1 MAAVRMGSKDQRYS
15 RVDIFHQG
23 YAGPLEA
30 LPRASTFLEEQD
42 RTLAALRRQAVKM
55 ATKTHSGGDMPL
67 EQLLALYGYNM
78 PDPVLE
84 QPNELAASL
93 PEMTLDKVQTGK
105 DLLSGGEDVNTHSSA
120 DDLTLSLT
128 SHASDLLQSHLRG
141 DDKDTSVSCS
151 EDDSESNS
159 IPSSDGRKDIM
170 VGPQYQ
176 AIIPALC
183 THTFYERAYENEDQL
198 LWTPDVLS
206 SLAAETFLLE
216 VQRKDSDNGPTNSL
230 TTGDIVKDNEQALYE
245 LVKCNFNA
253 EEALRRYRFNVKV
266 FNDLCAWSE
275 EECRSFEHGYRAY
288 GKNFHLIQGNKVR
301 TRSVGEC
308 VEYYYMWKKSE
319 RHEYFTQQ
327 ATKMGRKK
335 CNLPSGNTE
344 DAEPDGDT
352 GDVEGANHGLPTRSS
367 IQLQP
372 PSPPAAMELDKQ
384 GSERNIGELE
394 LCAGSCS
401 SPQGEQ
407 LFRQF
412 PPLTQVLQMPDR
424 ASPSTQLYFSSL
436 HLSHSVPSSQL
447 VSRLLGGGLYQLQ
460 PGSFPEDPV
469 PARSEYAAS
478 RRLQIDFSLPSSPVS
493 SVPDFGVL
501 GSLLCSPSSI
511 CPTPMQH
518 SNSPIQRME
527 TFHI

>member
-1 MAAVRMGSKDQRYS
+1 MGSKEQRHS

-30 LPRASTFLEEQD
+30 PSRASTFLEEQD
-42 RTLAALRRQAVKM
+42 WTLAALRRQAVKM
-55 ATKTHSGGDMPL
+55 ATKTHSGGEMPL

-84 QPNELAASL
+84 QQQEPNELAASL
-93 PEMTLDKVQTGK
+93 PEITLDKVQTDK
-105 DLLSGGEDVNTHSSA
+105 DLLSGGEDVDNHSSA
-120 DDLTLSLT
+120 DDFTLSIT
-128 SHASDLLQSHLRG
+128 SHASDLLHHLRG

-151 EDDSESNS
+151 EDDSESTS

-176 AIIPALC
+176 AIIPSLC

-206 SLAAETFLLE
+206 SLAVEKFLLE
-216 VQRKDSDNGPTNSL
+216 VQRKGSDNGPSNSL

-245 LVKCNFNA
+245 LVKCNFNP

-266 FNDLCAWSE
+266 FNEELCAWSE
-275 EECRSFEHGYRAY
+275 EECRNFEHGYRAY

-308 VEYYYMWKKSE
+308 VEYYYIWKKSE

-327 ATKMGRKK
+327 ATKLGRKR

-352 GDVEGANHGLPTRSS
+352 GDVEGANQGLPSRSS

-372 PSPPAAMELDKQ
+372 PSPPAVMELDKQ

-394 LCAGSCS
+394 LCAGTCS
-401 SPQGEQ
+401 SPQVEQ
-407 LFRQF
+407 LFRQSS
-412 PPLTQVLQMPDR
+412 PLPQALQTPDI

-436 HLSHSVPSSQL
+436 PLSHSIPSSQL
-447 VSRLLGGGLYQLQ
+447 DSGLLGAGLYQLQ
-460 PGSFPEDPV
+460 LGSFPEDPI
-469 PARSEYAAS
+469 PTCSEYVAS
-478 RRLQIDFSLPSSPVS
+478 RRLQIDSSLPSSPVPP
-493 SVPDFGVL
+493 VPDFGVL
-501 GSLLCSPSSI
+501 GSLLCPPSSI
-511 CPTPMQH
+511 CSAPIQH
-518 SNSPIQRME
+518 SNSPVQRRE
-527 TFHI
+527 TFQI